1 MEIKNSKG
9 TKEKISLKNA
19 GIIAFR
25 AFALT
30 FKLLPKASLGLMFIF
45 ILSAAL
51 PLVQNGVFSL
61 ILNNISDLIGQNNP
75 GANIGISRTILFF
88 ILLYVGVTIISSI
101 TKEFSKF
108 IAQRWNLLADY
119 HLNIYTTRKRAGI
132 DIARYEN
139 PDFQNLMYRAFESS
153 IWPIYKLA
161 RGQIDNISS
170 IFAIIAASIIVY
182 SISPTLLIICII
194 SAIPSFIVE
203 LKYGNIVWGIW
214 AENSPRQRLY
224 YALREHI
231 NTRKNVVQTK
241 MLQATSK
248 ILLIMEDIATL
259 FLNEQLNADRKK
271 LVLGILA
278 GTFMAAG
285 MGYGFYLII
294 QDVLWGTIK
303 VGTLVFAVT
312 SLQSLVRDINLTLRD
327 IAGQYKDTLQAKDIF
342 EILDT
347 NPIIQESNNAVELKN
362 DKPPVIE
369 FKNVSF
375 KYPSSEKDKKASETS
390 SDKVNESNVSNEKN
404 SPYVFKDLNFKIQ
417 PGEKI
422 GLVGQNGAGKSTL
435 IKLLM
440 RVYDPT
446 EGQILVNGTDLK
458 DIKLDDWTS
467 TLSVLLQQYSLH
479 ELNVGEAIAMGA
491 PNKEI
496 DIEQVIHS
504 AKMSGADEFIQEYA
518 KKYEQQIS
526 REFDDGIEPSQG
538 QLQKIALARSL
549 YRLKIGQVLILDEPT
564 AAIDPVAEQEIF
576 EQMEHATAGKTLIL
590 ITHRFNSVKN
600 VDRILVLDGHLLV
613 EEGNH
618 TELMK
623 KGGLYAK
630 MFNSQAKGFIEGSK
644 YYLN

>member
-1 MEIKNSKG
+1 MQTENSKEIKD
-9 TKEKISLKNA
+9 KISLKNA
-19 GIIAFR
+19 GIVAFR

-30 FKLLPKASLGLMFIF
+30 FKLLPSASLGLMFIF
-45 ILSAAL
+45 ILSAVL
-51 PLVQNGVFSL
+51 PLAQNGVFS
-61 ILNNISDLIGQNNP
+61 IIINNISDLIGQNAP
-75 GANIGISRTILFF
+75 EATAGMSRTILFF

-108 IAQRWNLLADY
+108 VAQRWNLLADY

-132 DIARYEN
+132 DIAQYEN
-139 PDFQNLMYRAFESS
+139 PDFQNLMYRAFESG

-161 RGQIDNISS
+161 RGQIDNISNM
-170 IFAIIAASIIVY
+170 FGIIAASLIVY
-182 SISPTLLIICII
+182 SISPTLLIICIV

-231 NTRKNVVQTK
+231 NTRRNVVQTK
-241 MLQATSK
+241 MLQATNK
-248 ILLIMEDIATL
+248 ILSIIEGIATL
-259 FLNEQLNADRKK
+259 FLNEQLAADKKK
-271 LVLGILA
+271 LILGTLA

-294 QDVLWGTIK
+294 QDVLWGSIK

-312 SLQSLVRDINLTLRD
+312 SLQSLVNDINLTLRD

-342 EILDT
+342 KILDT
-347 NPIIQESNNAVELKN
+347 NPIIQESANAVALKN

-375 KYPSSEKDKKASETS
+375 KYPSGKKSGKG
-390 SDKVNESNVSNEKN
+390 SDTNSNESGVSNEN
-404 SPYVFKDLNFKIQ
+404 NNPYVFKDLNFKIL

-446 EGQILVNGTDLK
+446 EGVILVNGTDLK

-491 PNKEI
+491 PNEETN
-496 DIEQVIHS
+496 IEQVIHS
-504 AKMSGADEFIQEYA
+504 AKMSGADEFIHEYP

-644 YYLN
+644 